1 VIFLRAE
8 VPRKAEL
15 PVAAYLS
22 QSRDDGMGRGV
33 AKRRNC
39 NSRKHL
45 RGISGA
51 IGDGRRI
58 PRYLDWHR
66 YWEADFCNKA
76 FKFQRKW
83 RFRIGQFDPNDCG
96 F

>member
-1 VIFLRAE
+1 MTGSAE
-8 VPRKAEL
+8 DWQNGEIAT
-15 PVAAYLS
+15 VANICGGL
-22 QSRDDGMGRGV
+22 
-33 AKRRNC
+33 
-39 NSRKHL
+39 
-45 RGISGA
+45 SGA
-51 IGDGRRI
+51 IGDVCRI

-83 RFRIGQFDPNDCG
+83 RFRTGQFDPNDCG